1 MTESEIS
8 LEVFSDPPSG
18 LLRLLKKSSVIS
30 VIQRA
35 DQRKLPEK
43 SLISDPPSG
52 LLRLLRKSSVISVM
66 PVLTGTPISNTI
78 NVKAHI
84 IQKKGTLW

>member
-1 MTESEIS
+1 MTLHPTALMSGLRSGITDKSSVISVIKRADQRSEIS

-18 LLRLLKKSSVIS
+18 LLRLLEKSSVIS
-30 VIQRA
+30 VIQRM

-52 LLRLLRKSSVISVM
+52 LLRLL
-66 PVLTGTPISNTI
+66 
-78 NVKAHI
+78 
-84 IQKKGTLW
+84 KKVQ